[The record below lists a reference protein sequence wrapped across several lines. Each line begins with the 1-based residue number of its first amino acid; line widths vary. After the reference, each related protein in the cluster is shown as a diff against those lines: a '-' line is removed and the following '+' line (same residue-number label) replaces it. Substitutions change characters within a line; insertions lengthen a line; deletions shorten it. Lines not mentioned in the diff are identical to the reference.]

1 VQLNPA
7 TNSDSK
13 TRLQGPSQTAVRL
26 KWARKLHLYL
36 GTLFAPSIIFFAFTG
51 AFQLFGLHNSHPG
64 AAHQPPAWVQE
75 WASIHMQQTVPE
87 KHVPPP
93 ALVGEQKRSPE
104 ARRPPQPPE
113 GGQQNHERE
122 THKFT
127 LALKWFFL
135 ATTVGLTFSSVLGIY
150 MAFKFNRSRAL
161 IWGLLILGTA
171 IPVALI
177 VMMA

>member
-1 VQLNPA
+1 MNPA

-13 TRLQGPSQTAVRL
+13 TRLQGPSKTAVRM

-51 AFQLFGLHNSHPG
+51 AFQLFGWHNSRP
-64 AAHQPPAWVQE
+64 AYQPPAWMQE

-93 ALVGEQKRSPE
+93 PVLAGEQKKSPE
-104 ARRPPQPPE
+104 ARRPSQPPE
-113 GGQQNHERE
+113 SDQRKHERE
-122 THKFT
+122 SLKFT
-127 LALKWFFL
+127 VALKWFFL
-135 ATTVGLTFSSVLGIY
+135 AATVGLMFSTLLGIY

-161 IWGLLILGTA
+161 VWGLLILGTV
-171 IPVALI
+171 IPLGLI